1 MKTMHRAISRS
12 EREPDVA
19 GFTLHGDQPA
29 EPVLGRLVARVL
41 CHAFCQVQTARYA
54 AQTSRILRTFVGVEI
69 GDRRNRASYGGFCAP
84 NLQWRFS
91 NLRNWQGGAETVC
104 FPLSRVC
111 I

>member
-69 GDRRNRASYGGFCAP
+69 GDRRNRASYGGFARP
-84 NLQWRFS
+84 VSNGGFPVSGIGRAGPRRF
-91 NLRNWQGGAETVC
+91 A
-104 FPLSRVC
+104 FP
-111 I
+111 